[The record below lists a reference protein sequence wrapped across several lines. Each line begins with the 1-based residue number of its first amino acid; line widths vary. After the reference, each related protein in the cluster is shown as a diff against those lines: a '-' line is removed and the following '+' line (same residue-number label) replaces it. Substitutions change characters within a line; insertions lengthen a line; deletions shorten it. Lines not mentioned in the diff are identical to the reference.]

1 MGDRKTLLPLFSLPL
16 CRQKE
21 LLLFSLFLFSPPPF
35 FAPVMQVKS
44 EEFPLL
50 FPFSSF
56 LENEKTLGTRLRARE
71 GNVES

>member
-1 MGDRKTLLPLFSLPL
+1 MQAKGTSSSFFPFVY
-16 CRQKE
+16 
-21 LLLFSLFLFSPPPF
+21 FLPPPF
-35 FAPVMQVKS
+35 FAPVMQAKA

-50 FPFSSF
+50 SPFSSF